1 MSGLLAIIFL
11 FCAIFT
17 LLGIVILI
25 FTHLYQILKEPA
37 IQKQMRRLRKPV
49 QPWVTVLL
57 YSHDNDN
64 FIDASLKA
72 LLRSRYHNFDIVVV
86 KDRSK
91 NSAQSLMKGY
101 RKSMKGAVVV
111 TLQAGVVVEP
121 SFLKRAVALIG
132 NRKRFTIRHSE
143 QLKVIS
149 LTDILYSLSSLV
161 WQHNYKVAVSDA
173 KNITAIKKIFN
184 TDYLFVILL
193 LTVLLASQIIGE
205 PIIIWYSWLI
215 VTGYLLATIWLN
227 EAGIKTKVKL
237 TFSAL
242 SAFFVLPVAT
252 VILKISQRFAS
263 ILRI

>member
-1 MSGLLAIIFL
+1 
-11 FCAIFT
+11 
-17 LLGIVILI
+17 
-25 FTHLYQILKEPA
+25 
-37 IQKQMRRLRKPV
+37 
-49 QPWVTVLL
+49 
-57 YSHDNDN
+57 
-64 FIDASLKA
+64 
-72 LLRSRYHNFDIVVV
+72 
-86 KDRSK
+86 
-91 NSAQSLMKGY
+91 MKGY

-111 TLQAGVVVEP
+111 TLQSGVVVEP
-121 SFLKRAVALIG
+121 SFLKRAVASIG

-161 WQHNYKVAVSDA
+161 WQRNYKVAVSDA

-227 EAGIKTKVKL
+227 EVGIKTKLKL